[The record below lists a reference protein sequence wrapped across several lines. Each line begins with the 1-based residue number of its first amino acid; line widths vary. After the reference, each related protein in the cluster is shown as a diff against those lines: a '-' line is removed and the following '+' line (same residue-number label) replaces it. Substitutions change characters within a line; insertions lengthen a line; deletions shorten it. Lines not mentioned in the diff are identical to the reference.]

1 MTETD
6 LRAPTTPP
14 AGSAG
19 GRPLRE
25 RFHSPRA
32 RIATGVFIILALL
45 ALPLALATNT
55 FYLQMAINVL
65 IFIPLVVGQNLIT
78 GNSGQVAMG
87 HAAFYGIGA
96 YTTAILT
103 VDHGWNPVISFAA
116 SALAAGLIGGLTGL
130 PAIRIAGDYLFIV
143 TIGLNLIFL
152 DVVTEWE
159 GLTHGAS
166 GIPGIPYPSVL
177 GYEIADEFHFY
188 YFALVVAVLCVVFAL
203 MVVNSRFG
211 KTTEAVRDDP
221 IAAKASGMSVA
232 HTRVIVFVIGA
243 TMAGMS
249 GSVLAY
255 HLGFVGPQSFQ
266 FYVSLLIFEM
276 AIIGGLGSVLGSV
289 VGATLLVALPEILR
303 PLQDYRLGL
312 GGLVILILMVYR
324 PQGLF
329 GSVRVTTLIRR

>member
-1 MTETD
+1 MNGTRVDVPTSSQEEATGD
-6 LRAPTTPP
+6 RSLRDRLSTP
-14 AGSAG
+14 G
-19 GRPLRE
+19 
-25 RFHSPRA
+25 A
-32 RIATGVFIILALL
+32 RIVTGLIISAAVLV
-45 ALPLALATNT
+45 LPLLLRSNA

-103 VDHGWNPVISFAA
+103 VDHGWNTLTAVAA
-116 SALAAGLIGGLTGL
+116 SALTAGIVGGLTGL
-130 PAIRIAGDYLFIV
+130 PAIRISGDYLFIV

-152 DVVTEWE
+152 DVVTEWT

-166 GIPGIPYPSVL
+166 GIPGVPFPSVF
-177 GYEIADEFHFY
+177 GYQIGDEFEFY
-188 YFALVVAVLCVVFAL
+188 YFALAVTAVCVIFAL
-203 MVVNSRFG
+203 MLVNSRFG

-221 IAAKASGMSVA
+221 VAAKASGMSVA
-232 HTRVIVFVIGA
+232 QTRVIVFIIGA
-243 TMAGMS
+243 AMAGMS

-255 HLGFVGPQSFQ
+255 HLGFIGPQSFQ
-266 FYVSLLIFEM
+266 FLVSLLIFEM

-289 VGATLLVALPEILR
+289 VGASLLVILPEVLR

-312 GGLVILILMVYR
+312 GGLVILVLMVYR

-329 GSVRVTTLIRR
+329 GTVRVTTLIRR

>member
-1 MTETD
+1 MTDTAQQEVAAEPS
-6 LRAPTTPP
+6 LRD
-14 AGSAG
+14 
-19 GRPLRE
+19 RLRT
-25 RFHSPRA
+25 PRA
-32 RIATGVFIILALL
+32 RIATALL
-45 ALPLALATNT
+45 IIVAVLVLPLLLKSSI

-103 VDHGWNPVISFAA
+103 VDHGWNTLTVLAA
-116 SALAAGLIGGLTGL
+116 SALAAAIVGGLIGL

-152 DVVTEWE
+152 DVVTEWT
-159 GLTHGAS
+159 GLTNGAS
-166 GIPGIPYPSVL
+166 GIPGIPYPSIF
-177 GYEIADEFHFY
+177 GYQIRNGLEFC
-188 YFALVVAVLCVVFAL
+188 YFALAVAAVCVIFAL
-203 MVVNSRFG
+203 MLMNSRFG
-211 KTTEAVRDDP
+211 KTIEAVRDDP
-221 IAAKASGMSVA
+221 VAAKASGMSVPT
-232 HTRVIVFVIGA
+232 TRVIVFVIGA
-243 TMAGMS
+243 TMAGLS

-255 HLGFVGPQSFQ
+255 HLGFIGPQSFQ
-266 FYVSLLIFEM
+266 FQVSLLIFEM

-289 VGATLLVALPEILR
+289 VGASLLVLLPEVLR

-312 GGLVILILMVYR
+312 GGLIILILMVYR

-329 GSVRVTTLIRR
+329 GTVRVTTFIRR